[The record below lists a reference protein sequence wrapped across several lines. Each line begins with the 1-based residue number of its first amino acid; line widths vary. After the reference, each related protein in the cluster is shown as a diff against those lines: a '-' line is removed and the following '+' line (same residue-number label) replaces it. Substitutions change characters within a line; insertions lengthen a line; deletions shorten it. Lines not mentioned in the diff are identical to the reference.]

1 MDTEL
6 VVFDM
11 DGTLSNTAPGIIKSF
26 LHVAHELGVPEPSRE
41 ALYAVKGGSL
51 IDDMAKLYGIGREEA
66 IGAAELFKEFY
77 GREGYLEAVLFPG
90 MQETLDALRDMGIP
104 MGVATMK
111 PDEYA
116 KQLASHW
123 GLDGYFVDVCGADDL
138 RLLSKSD
145 LIDRCIY
152 AAEAEPEKTLMV
164 GDTPNDLRGARESG
178 TRFVAVTF
186 GYGFTPDICR
196 QNGIPFTEDAGGVLD
211 FI

>member
-1 MDTEL
+1 M
-6 VVFDM
+6 VFDM

-138 RLLSKSD
+138 GLLSKSEG
-145 LIDRCIY
+145 R
-152 AAEAEPEKTLMV
+152 AARGSSPSPS
-164 GDTPNDLRGARESG
+164 DTVSPPTSAVRTGYRSRRTPGACWISSEITACSRIFS
-178 TRFVAVTF
+178 A
-186 GYGFTPDICR
+186 
-196 QNGIPFTEDAGGVLD
+196 
-211 FI
+211 

>member
-1 MDTEL
+1 
-6 VVFDM
+6 
-11 DGTLSNTAPGIIKSF
+11 
-26 LHVAHELGVPEPSRE
+26 
-41 ALYAVKGGSL
+41 
-51 IDDMAKLYGIGREEA
+51 
-66 IGAAELFKEFY
+66 
-77 GREGYLEAVLFPG
+77 
-90 MQETLDALRDMGIP
+90 

-138 RLLSKSD
+138 GLLSKSD